1 MEKPWSQVPLA
12 LQGSYEELRVS
23 LREGSV
29 LSQMAQSLPCSQTG
43 EWTPWL
49 SKSSAT

>member
-1 MEKPWSQVPLA
+1 MKKPWSQVPLA

-49 SKSSAT
+49 SKSPAT